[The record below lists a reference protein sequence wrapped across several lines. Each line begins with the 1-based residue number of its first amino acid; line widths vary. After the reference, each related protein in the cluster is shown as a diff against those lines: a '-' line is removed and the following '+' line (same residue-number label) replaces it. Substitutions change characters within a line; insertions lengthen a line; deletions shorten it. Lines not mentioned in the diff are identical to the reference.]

1 MNAHNRM
8 TILERNYKL
17 CGLREQMA
25 HYNRQAEWC
34 REEIARVNRAYK
46 EQDLNLSEELFNDY

>member
-1 MNAHNRM
+1 M
-8 TILERNYKL
+8 TITERNIKL
-17 CGLREQMA
+17 FALREQML

-46 EQDLNLSEELFNDY
+46 DQNLDLYSEMFGNK

>member
-1 MNAHNRM
+1 M
-8 TILERNYKL
+8 TFTERNYKL

-46 EQDLNLSEELFNDY
+46 DQNLDLYSELFGND